1 MQKMKSSYKYRR
13 FTRRGIAQASLVSAH
28 LAYRKRSLIFVLFT
42 LWTSPG
48 LKAQTDVPNDSVQL
62 EEVVIKGARVV
73 NRTDGK
79 LIFPS
84 EEMTKSASS
93 GYTLLKM
100 LPLPDV
106 KVDDINE
113 TISAANS
120 LMGNV
125 QVRINDVEATTA
137 DIQSMQPKE
146 VEKVELIDR
155 PGVRYGE
162 NVGIVINVIT
172 RKVTSGYVVGASGT
186 LVPKADMVKG
196 NAYTKNNS
204 GNNELSLNY
213 SGYYR
218 HSNGMN
224 EVEHAEYLMADNK
237 YSKVERNT
245 NDIINRNTM
254 HDIQAR
260 YSWINADGSAFLT
273 TLSTSI
279 DNNPR
284 DFRTTDVAY
293 SDGRNT
299 SETIDNSEKT
309 ISPLLDLYFKTQLG
323 KSQSLVANATG
334 SYTHT
339 DYAYLF
345 ITDDKSFG
353 YNTLGKTWS
362 LKSEAMYE
370 NRMKPF
376 TLSAGLRYAQKY
388 IDNDY
393 SGDATLLSQI
403 HSSNIYAFSQIQGS
417 LWKIGYI
424 VGLGLSREYYRQ
436 RETMY
441 DRVWLRPKLNLSL
454 PLSKH
459 IRLNYTLTSAP
470 ASSKLQNMSGMSIIT
485 NGMEYSEGNPELIMA
500 RRDDH
505 TLTLSYQSPRLYTQ
519 LMTFFRH
526 NAHPAMQHV
535 YRTEDDR
542 FVKTFLEGRRIDL
555 LMLQSYTNYDI
566 IPQHLNAYVS
576 AEMLNIWNDGQN
588 YSHRLT
594 SFNFNTGLT
603 ALLGNWTIMATMD
616 NGYHF
621 MENEYESRNIF
632 SDFVSVSY
640 KYKNITAGLFCQN
653 MFKRNAKIEE
663 VENHNRLAH
672 KLLIAHNHN
681 TSSAIGIKL
690 TWKLLEGRNFK
701 GIDRDTNSLK
711 DTETGVAK

>member
-1 MQKMKSSYKYRR
+1 MQKMKS
-13 FTRRGIAQASLVSAH
+13 T
-28 LAYRKRSLIFVLFT
+28 LIIVLLT
-42 LWTSPG
+42 MWTSPG

-84 EEMTKSASS
+84 EKMTESASS

-100 LPLPDV
+100 LPLPNV

-113 TISAANS
+113 TVSAANS

-162 NVGIVINVIT
+162 NVGIVLNIIT

-245 NDIINRNTM
+245 NGIINRNTM

-284 DFRTTDVAY
+284 DFRKTDVAY

-299 SETIDNSEKT
+299 TETIDNSEKT

-323 KSQSLVANATG
+323 KSQSLIANATG

-393 SGDATLLSQI
+393 SGDATLVSQI

-417 LWKIGYI
+417 LWKIGYM

-436 RETMY
+436 GETMY
-441 DRVWLRPKLNLSL
+441 DRMWLRPKLNLSL
-454 PLSKH
+454 PLSQH

-535 YRTEDDR
+535 YRTEDNR

-594 SFNFNTGLT
+594 SFNFNIGLT
-603 ALLGNWTIMATMD
+603 AWLGNWTIMATMD

-653 MFKRNAKIEE
+653 LFKRNAKIEE
-663 VENHNRLAH
+663 VESHNRLAH
-672 KLLIAHNHN
+672 KLLIAHNHD

-690 TWKLLEGRNFK
+690 TWKLSEGRNFK

>member
-1 MQKMKSSYKYRR
+1 M
-13 FTRRGIAQASLVSAH
+13 
-28 LAYRKRSLIFVLFT
+28 
-42 LWTSPG
+42 WTSPE
-48 LKAQTDVPNDSVQL
+48 LKAQTDAPNDSVQL
-62 EEVVIKGARVV
+62 EEVVVRGARVV

-84 EEMTKSASS
+84 EEMTKSAPS
-93 GYTLLKM
+93 GYNLLKM
-100 LPLPDV
+100 LPLPNV

-113 TISAANS
+113 SITAANS
-120 LMGNV
+120 LIGAV
-125 QVRINDVEATTA
+125 QVRINDVEASTA
-137 DIQSMQPKE
+137 DIQSLQPRE
-146 VEKVELIDR
+146 VEKVEFIDR

-162 NVGIVINVIT
+162 GVGIVINIIT
-172 RKVTSGYVVGASGT
+172 RKVTSGYVIGASGT

-196 NAYTKNNS
+196 NAFTKINS
-204 GNNELSLNY
+204 GKNELSLNY

-218 HSNGMN
+218 HSNGIN
-224 EVEHAEYLMADNK
+224 TVEQADYLMEDNT
-237 YSKVERNT
+237 YNKVERNT

-260 YSWINADGSAFLT
+260 YSMINADGTAFLT

-284 DFRTTDVAY
+284 DFKKTDVAY

-299 SETIDNSEKT
+299 TEIIDNSEKT
-309 ISPLLDLYFKTQLG
+309 ISPLLDLYFKTNIG
-323 KSQSLVANATG
+323 KNQSLIANATG
-334 SYTHT
+334 AYTHI
-339 DYAYLF
+339 DYAYMF
-345 ITDDKSFG
+345 TSDKTSFG
-353 YNTLGKTWS
+353 YNTLGKKWS
-362 LKSEAMYE
+362 LNSEAIYE
-370 NRMKPF
+370 NHMKPF

-393 SGDATLLSQI
+393 SGDAVFVSQI

-417 LWKIGYI
+417 LWKISYM
-424 VGLGLSREYYRQ
+424 VGFGLSREYYRQ
-436 RETMY
+436 GETTY
-441 DRVWLRPKLNLSL
+441 DRVWLRPKLNLSM
-454 PLSKH
+454 PISKSL
-459 IRLNYTLTSAP
+459 RLNYTLTSSP

-485 NGMEYSEGNPELIMA
+485 NEMEYSVGNPDLIME

-519 LMTFFRH
+519 LMSFYRH
-526 NAHPAMQHV
+526 NDHPAMQHV
-535 YRTEDDR
+535 RRTEDGR
-542 FVKTFLEGRRIDL
+542 FAKTFLEGRRIDM

-566 IPQHLNAYVS
+566 IPQHLNAYIS
-576 AEMLNIWNDGQN
+576 AEMLNIWNDGQD

-594 SFNFNTGLT
+594 SFNFNIGLT
-603 ALLGNWTIMATMD
+603 AWLGNWTIMATMD

-653 MFKRNAKIEE
+653 LFKRNAKIEE
-663 VENHNRLAH
+663 VENHNHIAH

-681 TSSAIGIKL
+681 TSNAIGLKL
-690 TWKLLEGRNFK
+690 TWTLSKGRNFK

-711 DTETGVAK
+711 DKETGVAK

>member
-1 MQKMKSSYKYRR
+1 MKS
-13 FTRRGIAQASLVSAH
+13 
-28 LAYRKRSLIFVLFT
+28 SLIFVLFT
-42 LWTSPG
+42 LWATTG
-48 LKAQTDVPNDSVQL
+48 LKAQTDFPNDSVQL

-100 LPLPDV
+100 LPLPNV

-162 NVGIVINVIT
+162 NVGIVINIIT

-224 EVEHAEYLMADNK
+224 EVEHTEYLMADNK

-284 DFRTTDVAY
+284 DFRKTDVAY

-353 YNTLGKTWS
+353 YNTLGKAWS
-362 LKSEAMYE
+362 LKSEAIYE

-393 SGDATLLSQI
+393 SGDATLVSQI

-417 LWKIGYI
+417 LWKIGYM

-436 RETMY
+436 GETIY

-454 PLSKH
+454 PLSQH
-459 IRLNYTLTSAP
+459 IRLNYTFTSAP

-566 IPQHLNAYVS
+566 IPQHLNAYIS
-576 AEMLNIWNDGQN
+576 AEMLNIWNDGQD

-594 SFNFNTGLT
+594 SFNFNIGLT
-603 ALLGNWTIMATMD
+603 AWLGNWTIMATMD

-653 MFKRNAKIEE
+653 LFKRNSKIEE
-663 VENHNRLAH
+663 VENHNHLAH
-672 KLLIAHNHN
+672 KLLVARNRD
-681 TSSAIGIKL
+681 TSNAIGIKL
-690 TWKLLEGRNFK
+690 TWILSKGRNFK

-711 DTETGVAK
+711 DKETGVAK

>member
-1 MQKMKSSYKYRR
+1 MKS
-13 FTRRGIAQASLVSAH
+13 L
-28 LAYRKRSLIFVLFT
+28 LIFVLFT
-42 LWTSPG
+42 LWATTG
-48 LKAQTDVPNDSVQL
+48 LKAQTDFPNDSVQL
-62 EEVVIKGARVV
+62 EEVVIRGARVV

-100 LPLPDV
+100 LPLPNV

-162 NVGIVINVIT
+162 NVGIVLNIIT

-218 HSNGMN
+218 HSKGMN
-224 EVEHAEYLMADNK
+224 EVEHTEYLMADNK

-284 DFRTTDVAY
+284 DFRKTDVAY

-299 SETIDNSEKT
+299 SEAIDNSEKT

-323 KSQSLVANATG
+323 KSQSLIANATG

-388 IDNDY
+388 IDNGY
-393 SGDATLLSQI
+393 SGDATLVSQI

-417 LWKIGYI
+417 LWKIGYM

-436 RETMY
+436 GETIY

-454 PLSKH
+454 PLSQH

-519 LMTFFRH
+519 LMSFYRH
-526 NAHPAMQHV
+526 NDHPAMQHV
-535 YRTEDDR
+535 RRTEDGR
-542 FVKTFLEGRRIDL
+542 FAKTFLEGRRIDM
-555 LMLQSYTNYDI
+555 LMLQSYTNCDI
-566 IPQHLNAYVS
+566 IPQHLNAYLS
-576 AEMLNIWNDGQN
+576 AEMLNIWNDGQD

-594 SFNFNTGLT
+594 SFNFNMGLT
-603 ALLGNWTIMATMD
+603 AWLGNWTIMAAMD
-616 NGYHF
+616 NGFHF

-632 SDFVSVSY
+632 TDIISVSY
-640 KYKNITAGLFCQN
+640 KYKNLTANIFCQN
-653 MFKRNAKIEE
+653 LFKRNGKIEE

-672 KLLIAHNHN
+672 KLLVARNRN
-681 TSSAIGIKL
+681 TSSAFGIKL
-690 TWKLLEGRNFK
+690 TWTLSKGRNFK
-701 GIDRDTNSLK
+701 GIDRDTDSLK
-711 DTETGVAK
+711 DKETGVAK

>member
-1 MQKMKSSYKYRR
+1 MKS
-13 FTRRGIAQASLVSAH
+13 
-28 LAYRKRSLIFVLFT
+28 SLIFVLFT
-42 LWTSPG
+42 LWATTG
-48 LKAQTDVPNDSVQL
+48 LKAQTDFPNDSVQI

-100 LPLPDV
+100 LPLPNV

-125 QVRINDVEATTA
+125 QVGINDVEATTA

-162 NVGIVINVIT
+162 NVGIVLNIIT

-224 EVEHAEYLMADNK
+224 EVEHTEYLMADNK
-237 YSKVERNT
+237 YCKVERNT

-254 HDIQAR
+254 HDVQAR

-284 DFRTTDVAY
+284 DFRKTDVAY

-323 KSQSLVANATG
+323 TSQSLIANATG

-362 LKSEAMYE
+362 LRSEAMYE

-393 SGDATLLSQI
+393 SGDATLVSQI

-417 LWKIGYI
+417 LWKIGYM

-454 PLSKH
+454 PLSQC

-485 NGMEYSEGNPELIMA
+485 NDMEYSEGNPELIMA

-542 FVKTFLEGRRIDL
+542 FVTTFLEGRRIDL

-566 IPQHLNAYVS
+566 IPQHLNAYIS

-594 SFNFNTGLT
+594 SFNFNIGLT
-603 ALLGNWTIMATMD
+603 AWLGNWTIMATMD

-640 KYKNITAGLFCQN
+640 KYKNITAGLFCQDL
-653 MFKRNAKIEE
+653 FKRNGKIEE

-690 TWKLLEGRNFK
+690 TWKLSKGRNFK

>member
-1 MQKMKSSYKYRR
+1 MQKMKS
-13 FTRRGIAQASLVSAH
+13 T
-28 LAYRKRSLIFVLFT
+28 LIIVLLT
-42 LWTSPG
+42 MWTSPG

-84 EEMTKSASS
+84 EKMTESASS

-100 LPLPDV
+100 LPLPNV

-162 NVGIVINVIT
+162 NVGIVLNIIT

-284 DFRTTDVAY
+284 DFRKTDVAY

-323 KSQSLVANATG
+323 KSQSLIANATG

-393 SGDATLLSQI
+393 SGDATLVSQI

-417 LWKIGYI
+417 LWKIGYM

-436 RETMY
+436 GETMY

-454 PLSKH
+454 PLSQH

-485 NGMEYSEGNPELIMA
+485 NDMEYSEGNPELIMA

-566 IPQHLNAYVS
+566 IPQHLNAYIS

-594 SFNFNTGLT
+594 SFNFNIGLT
-603 ALLGNWTIMATMD
+603 AWLGNWTIMATMD

-653 MFKRNAKIEE
+653 LFKRNAKIEE

-690 TWKLLEGRNFK
+690 TWKLSEGRNFK
-701 GIDRDTNSLK
+701 GIDRDINSLK

>member
-1 MQKMKSSYKYRR
+1 MQKMKS
-13 FTRRGIAQASLVSAH
+13 T
-28 LAYRKRSLIFVLFT
+28 LIIVLLT
-42 LWTSPG
+42 MWTSPG
-48 LKAQTDVPNDSVQL
+48 LKAQTDAPNDSVQL

-73 NRTDGK
+73 NCTDGK

-100 LPLPDV
+100 LPLPNV

-162 NVGIVINVIT
+162 NVGIVLNIIT

-284 DFRTTDVAY
+284 DFRKTDVAY

-299 SETIDNSEKT
+299 TETIDNSEKT
-309 ISPLLDLYFKTQLG
+309 VSPLLDLYFKTQLG
-323 KSQSLVANATG
+323 KSQSLIANATG

-393 SGDATLLSQI
+393 SGDATLVSQI

-417 LWKIGYI
+417 LWKIGYM

-436 RETMY
+436 GETMY

-454 PLSKH
+454 PLSQH

-535 YRTEDDR
+535 YRTEDNR

-566 IPQHLNAYVS
+566 IPQHLNAYIS

-594 SFNFNTGLT
+594 SFNFNIGLT
-603 ALLGNWTIMATMD
+603 AWLGNWTIMATMD

-690 TWKLLEGRNFK
+690 TWKLSEGRNFK

>member
-1 MQKMKSSYKYRR
+1 MQKMKS
-13 FTRRGIAQASLVSAH
+13 T
-28 LAYRKRSLIFVLFT
+28 LIFVL
-42 LWTSPG
+42 LAMLTSPE
-48 LKAQTDVPNDSVQL
+48 LKAQTDAPNDSVQL
-62 EEVVIKGARVV
+62 DEVVVRGARVV

-84 EEMTKSASS
+84 EEMTKSATS
-93 GYTLLKM
+93 GYNLLKM
-100 LPLPDV
+100 LPLPNV

-113 TISAANS
+113 SITAANS
-120 LMGNV
+120 LIGAV
-125 QVRINDVEATTA
+125 QVRINDVEASTA
-137 DIQSMQPKE
+137 DIQSLQPRE
-146 VEKVELIDR
+146 VEKVEFIDR
-155 PGVRYGE
+155 PGVKYGE
-162 NVGIVINVIT
+162 GVGIVINIIT
-172 RKVTSGYVVGASGT
+172 RKVTSGYIIGASGT

-196 NAYTKNNS
+196 NAYTKLNS

-213 SGYYR
+213 SGYYS
-218 HSNGMN
+218 HSNGMST
-224 EVEHAEYLMADNK
+224 VENADYLMSDNTHN
-237 YSKVERNT
+237 KVERNT

-260 YSWINADGSAFLT
+260 YSMINADGTAFLT

-284 DFRTTDVAY
+284 DLNKTDVAY
-293 SDGRNT
+293 SNGRNAT
-299 SETIDNSEKT
+299 ETTDKSEKT
-309 ISPLLDLYFKTQLG
+309 LSPLLDLYFSTKIG
-323 KSQSLVANATG
+323 NNQSLIANATG
-334 SYTHT
+334 LYTHT

-345 ITDDKSFG
+345 TSDDTSFG
-353 YNTLGKTWS
+353 YNTLGKAWS
-362 LKSEAMYE
+362 LKSEAIYE

-393 SGDATLLSQI
+393 SGDATLVSQI

-417 LWKIGYI
+417 LGKIGYMI
-424 VGLGLSREYYRQ
+424 GLGLSREYYRQ
-436 RETMY
+436 GETMY

-454 PLSKH
+454 PLSQH

-519 LMTFFRH
+519 LMSFYRH
-526 NAHPAMQHV
+526 NDHPAMQHV
-535 YRTEDDR
+535 RRTEDGR
-542 FVKTFLEGRRIDL
+542 FAKTFLEGRRIDM

-566 IPQHLNAYVS
+566 IPQHLNAYIS
-576 AEMLNIWNDGQN
+576 AEMLNIWNEGQD

-594 SFNFNTGLT
+594 SFNFNIGLT
-603 ALLGNWTIMATMD
+603 AWLGNWTIMATMD

-640 KYKNITAGLFCQN
+640 KYKNITASLFCQN
-653 MFKRNAKIEE
+653 LFKRNAKIEE
-663 VENHNRLAH
+663 VENHNHLAH
-672 KLLIAHNHN
+672 KLLVARNRD
-681 TSSAIGIKL
+681 TSNAIGIKL
-690 TWKLLEGRNFK
+690 TWILSKGRNFK

-711 DTETGVAK
+711 DKETGVAK

>member
-1 MQKMKSSYKYRR
+1 MQKMKS
-13 FTRRGIAQASLVSAH
+13 T
-28 LAYRKRSLIFVLFT
+28 LIFVLLT
-42 LWTSPG
+42 MWTSPE
-48 LKAQTDVPNDSVQL
+48 LKAQTDAPNDSVQL
-62 EEVVIKGARVV
+62 EEVVVRGARVV

-84 EEMTKSASS
+84 EEMTKSATS
-93 GYTLLKM
+93 GYNLLKM
-100 LPLPDV
+100 LPLPNV

-113 TISAANS
+113 SITAANS
-120 LMGNV
+120 LIGAV
-125 QVRINDVEATTA
+125 QVRINDVEASTA
-137 DIQSMQPKE
+137 DIQSLQPRE
-146 VEKVELIDR
+146 VEKVEFIDR

-162 NVGIVINVIT
+162 GVGIVINIIT
-172 RKVTSGYVVGASGT
+172 RKVTSGYVIGASGT

-196 NAYTKNNS
+196 NAYTKLNS

-213 SGYYR
+213 SGYYS
-218 HSNGMN
+218 HSNGMST
-224 EVEHAEYLMADNK
+224 VENADYLMSDNT
-237 YSKVERNT
+237 YNKVERNT

-284 DFRTTDVAY
+284 DFRKTDVAY

-345 ITDDKSFG
+345 ISDDTSFG
-353 YNTLGKTWS
+353 YNTLGKAWS
-362 LKSEAMYE
+362 LKSEAIYE

-393 SGDATLLSQI
+393 SGDATLVSQI

-417 LWKIGYI
+417 LWKIGYM

-436 RETMY
+436 GETMY

-454 PLSKH
+454 PLSQH

-485 NGMEYSEGNPELIMA
+485 NGMEYSEGNPELIME

-519 LMTFFRH
+519 LMTFYRH
-526 NAHPAMQHV
+526 NDHPAMQHV
-535 YRTEDDR
+535 RRTEDGR
-542 FVKTFLEGRRIDL
+542 FAKTFLEGRRIDM
-555 LMLQSYTNYDI
+555 LMLQSYTNCDI
-566 IPQHLNAYVS
+566 IPQHLNAYLS
-576 AEMLNIWNDGQN
+576 AEMLNIWNDGQD

-594 SFNFNTGLT
+594 SFNFNMGLT
-603 ALLGNWTIMATMD
+603 AWLGNWTIMAAMD
-616 NGYHF
+616 NGFHF

-632 SDFVSVSY
+632 TDIISVSY
-640 KYKNITAGLFCQN
+640 KYKNLTANIFCQN
-653 MFKRNAKIEE
+653 LFKRNGKIEE

-672 KLLIAHNHN
+672 KLLVTRNRN
-681 TSSAIGIKL
+681 TSSAFGIKL
-690 TWKLLEGRNFK
+690 TWTLSKGRNFK
-701 GIDRDTNSLK
+701 GIDRDTDSLK
-711 DTETGVAK
+711 DKETGVAK

>member
-1 MQKMKSSYKYRR
+1 MQKMKS
-13 FTRRGIAQASLVSAH
+13 T
-28 LAYRKRSLIFVLFT
+28 LIFVLLT
-42 LWTSPG
+42 MWASPE
-48 LKAQTDVPNDSVQL
+48 LKAQTDAPNDSVQL

-84 EEMTKSASS
+84 EKMTESASS

-100 LPLPDV
+100 LPLPNV

-113 TISAANS
+113 TVSAANS

-162 NVGIVINVIT
+162 NVGIVLNIIT

-196 NAYTKNNS
+196 NVYTKNNS
-204 GNNELSLNY
+204 GNNELSISY

-224 EVEHAEYLMADNK
+224 EVEHTEYLMADNK

-245 NDIINRNTM
+245 NDIINRNTI

-284 DFRTTDVAY
+284 DFRKTDVAY

-299 SETIDNSEKT
+299 TETIDNSEKT

-323 KSQSLVANATG
+323 KSQSLIANATG

-345 ITDDKSFG
+345 ISDDTSFG

-393 SGDATLLSQI
+393 SGDATLVSQI

-417 LWKIGYI
+417 LWKIGYM

-436 RETMY
+436 GETMY

-454 PLSKH
+454 PLSQH

-485 NGMEYSEGNPELIMA
+485 NGMEYSEGNPELIME

-535 YRTEDDR
+535 YRTEDNS

-566 IPQHLNAYVS
+566 IPQHLNAYIS

-594 SFNFNTGLT
+594 SFNFNIGLT
-603 ALLGNWTIMATMD
+603 AWLGNWTIMATMD

-640 KYKNITAGLFCQN
+640 KYILLSGK
-653 MFKRNAKIEE
+653 
-663 VENHNRLAH
+663 HN
-672 KLLIAHNHN
+672 NP
-681 TSSAIGIKL
+681 
-690 TWKLLEGRNFK
+690 
-701 GIDRDTNSLK
+701 DPNSL
-711 DTETGVAK
+711 

>member
-1 MQKMKSSYKYRR
+1 MKS
-13 FTRRGIAQASLVSAH
+13 
-28 LAYRKRSLIFVLFT
+28 SLIFVLFS
-42 LWTSPG
+42 LWATTG
-48 LKAQTDVPNDSVQL
+48 LKAQTDFPNDSVQL
-62 EEVVIKGARVV
+62 EEVVIKGAWVV

-100 LPLPDV
+100 LPLPNV

-125 QVRINDVEATTA
+125 QVRINDVESTTA

-162 NVGIVINVIT
+162 NVGIVLNIIT

-224 EVEHAEYLMADNK
+224 EVEHTEYLMANNK

-284 DFRTTDVAY
+284 DFRKTDVAY

-299 SETIDNSEKT
+299 SETIDSSEKT

-345 ITDDKSFG
+345 ISDDKSFG

-393 SGDATLLSQI
+393 SGDATLVSQI

-417 LWKIGYI
+417 LWKIGYM

-436 RETMY
+436 GETMY
-441 DRVWLRPKLNLSL
+441 DRMWLRPKLNLSL
-454 PLSKH
+454 PLSQH

-485 NGMEYSEGNPELIMA
+485 NDMEYSEGNPELIMA

-566 IPQHLNAYVS
+566 IPQHLNAYIS

-594 SFNFNTGLT
+594 SFNFNIGLT
-603 ALLGNWTIMATMD
+603 AWLGNWTIMATMD

-653 MFKRNAKIEE
+653 LFKRNAKIEE

-690 TWKLLEGRNFK
+690 TWKLSEGRNFK

-711 DTETGVAK
+711 DKETGVAK

>member
-1 MQKMKSSYKYRR
+1 MQKMKS
-13 FTRRGIAQASLVSAH
+13 T
-28 LAYRKRSLIFVLFT
+28 LIFVLLT
-42 LWTSPG
+42 MWTSPE

-100 LPLPDV
+100 LPLPNV

-113 TISAANS
+113 TVSAANS

-162 NVGIVINVIT
+162 NVGIVLNIIT

-284 DFRTTDVAY
+284 DFRKTDVAY

-299 SETIDNSEKT
+299 TETIDNSEKT

-345 ITDDKSFG
+345 ISDDKSFG

-393 SGDATLLSQI
+393 SGDATLVSQI

-417 LWKIGYI
+417 LWKIGYM

-436 RETMY
+436 GETMY

-454 PLSKH
+454 PLSQH

-566 IPQHLNAYVS
+566 IPQHLNAYIS

-594 SFNFNTGLT
+594 SFNFNIGLT
-603 ALLGNWTIMATMD
+603 AWLGNWTIMATMD

-690 TWKLLEGRNFK
+690 TWKLSEGRNFK

>member
-1 MQKMKSSYKYRR
+1 MQKMKS
-13 FTRRGIAQASLVSAH
+13 T
-28 LAYRKRSLIFVLFT
+28 LIIVLLT
-42 LWTSPG
+42 MWTSPG

-84 EEMTKSASS
+84 EEMTESASS

-100 LPLPDV
+100 LPLPNV

-113 TISAANS
+113 TVSAANS

-162 NVGIVINVIT
+162 NVGIVLNIIT

-393 SGDATLLSQI
+393 SGDATLVSQI

-417 LWKIGYI
+417 LWKIGYM
-424 VGLGLSREYYRQ
+424 VGLGLSHEYYRQ
-436 RETMY
+436 GETRY

-454 PLSKH
+454 PLSQH

-485 NGMEYSEGNPELIMA
+485 NDMEYSEGNPKLIMA
-500 RRDDH
+500 RLDDY

-542 FVKTFLEGRRIDL
+542 FVKTFLKGRRIDL

-594 SFNFNTGLT
+594 SFNFNIGLT
-603 ALLGNWTIMATMD
+603 AWLGNWTIMATMD

-653 MFKRNAKIEE
+653 LFKRNAKIEE

-672 KLLIAHNHN
+672 KLLIAHNHD

-690 TWKLLEGRNFK
+690 TWKLSEGRNFK

>member
-1 MQKMKSSYKYRR
+1 MKS
-13 FTRRGIAQASLVSAH
+13 
-28 LAYRKRSLIFVLFT
+28 SLIFVLFT
-42 LWTSPG
+42 LWATTG
-48 LKAQTDVPNDSVQL
+48 LKAQTDFPNDSVQL

-100 LPLPDV
+100 LPLPNV

-113 TISAANS
+113 TVSAANS

-137 DIQSMQPKE
+137 DMQSLQPKE

-162 NVGIVINVIT
+162 NVGIVLNIIT

-224 EVEHAEYLMADNK
+224 EVEHTEYLMADNK

-284 DFRTTDVAY
+284 DFRKTDVAY

-299 SETIDNSEKT
+299 TETIDNSEKT

-323 KSQSLVANATG
+323 KSQSLIANATG

-345 ITDDKSFG
+345 ITDDTSFG

-393 SGDATLLSQI
+393 SGDATLVSQI

-417 LWKIGYI
+417 LWKIGYM

-436 RETMY
+436 GETIY
-441 DRVWLRPKLNLSL
+441 DRVWFRPKLNLSL
-454 PLSKH
+454 PLSQC

-594 SFNFNTGLT
+594 SFNFNIGLT
-603 ALLGNWTIMATMD
+603 AWLGNWTIMATMD

-640 KYKNITAGLFCQN
+640 KYKNITAGLFCQDL
-653 MFKRNAKIEE
+653 FKRNGKIEE

-690 TWKLLEGRNFK
+690 TWKLSKGRNFK
-701 GIDRDTNSLK
+701 GIDRDTSSLK

>member
-1 MQKMKSSYKYRR
+1 MKS
-13 FTRRGIAQASLVSAH
+13 T
-28 LAYRKRSLIFVLFT
+28 LIIVLLT
-42 LWTSPG
+42 MWTSPG

-100 LPLPDV
+100 LPLPNV

-162 NVGIVINVIT
+162 NVGIVLNIIT

-204 GNNELSLNY
+204 GNNELSLDY

-334 SYTHT
+334 SFTHT

-353 YNTLGKTWS
+353 YNTLGKTLS

-376 TLSAGLRYAQKY
+376 TLSAGLRYTQKY

-393 SGDATLLSQI
+393 SGDATLVSQI

-417 LWKIGYI
+417 LWKIGYM

-436 RETMY
+436 GETTY

-454 PLSKH
+454 PLSQH

-542 FVKTFLEGRRIDL
+542 FVKTFLKGRRIDL

-594 SFNFNTGLT
+594 SFNFNIGLT
-603 ALLGNWTIMATMD
+603 AWLGNWTIMATMD

-632 SDFVSVSY
+632 SDYVSVSY

-653 MFKRNAKIEE
+653 LFKRNAKIEE
-663 VENHNRLAH
+663 VENHNCLAH
-672 KLLIAHNHN
+672 KLLIAHNHD

-690 TWKLLEGRNFK
+690 TWKLSEGRNFK

>member
-1 MQKMKSSYKYRR
+1 MKS
-13 FTRRGIAQASLVSAH
+13 T
-28 LAYRKRSLIFVLFT
+28 LIIVLLT
-42 LWTSPG
+42 MWTSPG
-48 LKAQTDVPNDSVQL
+48 LKAQTDAPNDSVQL

-84 EEMTKSASS
+84 EKMTESASS

-100 LPLPDV
+100 LPLPNV

-113 TISAANS
+113 TVSAANS

-162 NVGIVINVIT
+162 NVGIVLNIIT

-224 EVEHAEYLMADNK
+224 EVEHTEYLMADNK

-284 DFRTTDVAY
+284 DFRKTDVAY
-293 SDGRNT
+293 SNGRNT
-299 SETIDNSEKT
+299 TETIDNSEKT
-309 ISPLLDLYFKTQLG
+309 ISPLLDLYIKTQLG
-323 KSQSLVANATG
+323 KSQSLIANATG

-339 DYAYLF
+339 DYSYLF
-345 ITDDKSFG
+345 ISDDKSFG

-362 LKSEAMYE
+362 FKSEAMYE

-376 TLSAGLRYAQKY
+376 TLSVGLRYAQKY

-393 SGDATLLSQI
+393 SGDATLVSQI

-417 LWKIGYI
+417 LWKIGYM

-436 RETMY
+436 GETMY

-454 PLSKH
+454 PLPQC
-459 IRLNYTLTSAP
+459 IRLNYPLASAP

-485 NGMEYSEGNPELIMA
+485 NGMEYSEGNPELIME

-566 IPQHLNAYVS
+566 IPQHLNAYIS

-594 SFNFNTGLT
+594 SFNFNIGLT
-603 ALLGNWTIMATMD
+603 AWLGNWTIMATMD

-653 MFKRNAKIEE
+653 LFKRNAKIEE

-672 KLLIAHNHN
+672 KLLIAHHHN
-681 TSSAIGIKL
+681 TSRAIGIKL
-690 TWKLLEGRNFK
+690 TWKLSKGRNFK
-701 GIDRDTNSLK
+701 GIDRDINSLK

>member
-1 MQKMKSSYKYRR
+1 MQKMKS
-13 FTRRGIAQASLVSAH
+13 T
-28 LAYRKRSLIFVLFT
+28 LIIVLLT
-42 LWTSPG
+42 MWTSPG
-48 LKAQTDVPNDSVQL
+48 LKAQTDAPNDSVQL

-84 EEMTKSASS
+84 EKMTESASS

-100 LPLPDV
+100 LPLPNV

-113 TISAANS
+113 TVSAANS

-162 NVGIVINVIT
+162 NVGIVLNIIT

-224 EVEHAEYLMADNK
+224 EVEHTEYLMADNK

-284 DFRTTDVAY
+284 DFRKTDVAY

-393 SGDATLLSQI
+393 SGDATLVSQI

-417 LWKIGYI
+417 LWKIGYM

-436 RETMY
+436 GETMY

-454 PLSKH
+454 PLSQH

-485 NGMEYSEGNPELIMA
+485 NGMEYSEGNPEMIMA

-535 YRTEDDR
+535 YRTEDNR

-566 IPQHLNAYVS
+566 IPQHLNAYMS

-594 SFNFNTGLT
+594 SFNFNIGLT
-603 ALLGNWTIMATMD
+603 AWLGNWTIMATMD

-653 MFKRNAKIEE
+653 LFKRNAKIEE

-690 TWKLLEGRNFK
+690 TWKLSEGRNFK

>member
-1 MQKMKSSYKYRR
+1 MKS
-13 FTRRGIAQASLVSAH
+13 
-28 LAYRKRSLIFVLFT
+28 SLIFVLFT
-42 LWTSPG
+42 LWATTG
-48 LKAQTDVPNDSVQL
+48 LKAQTDFPNDSVQL

-84 EEMTKSASS
+84 EKMTKSASS

-100 LPLPDV
+100 LPLPNV

-125 QVRINDVEATTA
+125 QVRINDVEATIA

-162 NVGIVINVIT
+162 NVGIVLNIIT
-172 RKVTSGYVVGASGT
+172 RKVTSGYAVGASGT

-204 GNNELSLNY
+204 GNNEVSLNY

-224 EVEHAEYLMADNK
+224 EVEHTEYLMADNK
-237 YSKVERNT
+237 YCKVERNT

-254 HDIQAR
+254 HEIQAR

-284 DFRTTDVAY
+284 DFRKTDVAY

-299 SETIDNSEKT
+299 TETIDNSEKT

-345 ITDDKSFG
+345 ISDDKSFG

-376 TLSAGLRYAQKY
+376 TLSIGLRYAQKY

-393 SGDATLLSQI
+393 SGDATLVSQI

-417 LWKIGYI
+417 LWKIGYM

-436 RETMY
+436 GETRY
-441 DRVWLRPKLNLSL
+441 DRVWLRPKLNLSM
-454 PLSKH
+454 PISKSL
-459 IRLNYTLTSAP
+459 RLNYTLTSAP

-519 LMTFFRH
+519 LMSFYRH
-526 NAHPAMQHV
+526 NDHPAMQHV
-535 YRTEDDR
+535 RRTEDGR
-542 FVKTFLEGRRIDL
+542 FAKTFLEGRRIDM

-566 IPQHLNAYVS
+566 IPQHLNAYIS
-576 AEMLNIWNDGQN
+576 AEMLNIWNDGQD

-594 SFNFNTGLT
+594 SFNFNIGLT
-603 ALLGNWTIMATMD
+603 AWLGNWTIMATMD

-653 MFKRNAKIEE
+653 LFKRNAKIEE
-663 VENHNRLAH
+663 VENHNHLAH
-672 KLLIAHNHN
+672 KLLVARNRD
-681 TSSAIGIKL
+681 TSNAIGLKL
-690 TWKLLEGRNFK
+690 TWILSKGRNFK

-711 DTETGVAK
+711 DKETGVAK

>member
-1 MQKMKSSYKYRR
+1 MKS
-13 FTRRGIAQASLVSAH
+13 
-28 LAYRKRSLIFVLFT
+28 SLIFVLFT
-42 LWTSPG
+42 LWATTG
-48 LKAQTDVPNDSVQL
+48 LKAQTDFPNDSVQL

-84 EEMTKSASS
+84 EEMTNSASS

-100 LPLPDV
+100 LPLPNV

-162 NVGIVINVIT
+162 NVGIVLNIIT

-224 EVEHAEYLMADNK
+224 EVEHTEYLMADNK

-284 DFRTTDVAY
+284 DFRKTDVAH

-323 KSQSLVANATG
+323 KSQSLIANATG

-345 ITDDKSFG
+345 ITDDTSFG

-393 SGDATLLSQI
+393 SGDATLVSQI

-417 LWKIGYI
+417 LWKIGYM

-436 RETMY
+436 GETMY

-454 PLSKH
+454 PLSQH

-542 FVKTFLEGRRIDL
+542 FVKTFLEGRRIDM

-566 IPQHLNAYVS
+566 IPQHLNAYIS
-576 AEMLNIWNDGQN
+576 AEMLNIWNDGQD

-594 SFNFNTGLT
+594 SFNFNIGLT
-603 ALLGNWTIMATMD
+603 AWLGNWTIMATMD

-653 MFKRNAKIEE
+653 LFKRNAKIEE

-690 TWKLLEGRNFK
+690 TWKLSKGRNFK

-711 DTETGVAK
+711 DTETGVARITHGNG

>member
-1 MQKMKSSYKYRR
+1 MQKMKS
-13 FTRRGIAQASLVSAH
+13 T
-28 LAYRKRSLIFVLFT
+28 LIIVLLT
-42 LWTSPG
+42 MWTSPG

-73 NRTDGK
+73 NCTDGK

-84 EEMTKSASS
+84 EEMTNSASS

-100 LPLPDV
+100 LPLPNV

-120 LMGNV
+120 LIGNV

-162 NVGIVINVIT
+162 NVGIVLNIIT

-284 DFRTTDVAY
+284 DFRKTDVAY

-299 SETIDNSEKT
+299 TETIDNSEKT

-345 ITDDKSFG
+345 ISDDTSFG

-393 SGDATLLSQI
+393 SGDATLVSQI

-417 LWKIGYI
+417 LWKIGYM

-436 RETMY
+436 GETMY

-454 PLSKH
+454 PLSQH

-535 YRTEDDR
+535 YRTEDNS

-594 SFNFNTGLT
+594 SFNFNIGLT
-603 ALLGNWTIMATMD
+603 AWLGNWTIMATMD

-653 MFKRNAKIEE
+653 LFKRNAKIEE

-690 TWKLLEGRNFK
+690 TWKLSEGRNFK

>member
-1 MQKMKSSYKYRR
+1 M
-13 FTRRGIAQASLVSAH
+13 
-28 LAYRKRSLIFVLFT
+28 KRSLIFVLFT

-48 LKAQTDVPNDSVQL
+48 LKAQTDFPNDSVQL

-84 EEMTKSASS
+84 EEMTNSASS

-100 LPLPDV
+100 LPLPNV

-162 NVGIVINVIT
+162 NVGIVLNIIT

-224 EVEHAEYLMADNK
+224 EVEHTEYLMADNK

-284 DFRTTDVAY
+284 DFRKTDVAY

-299 SETIDNSEKT
+299 TETIDNSEKT

-323 KSQSLVANATG
+323 KSQSLIANATG

-393 SGDATLLSQI
+393 SGDATLVSQI

-417 LWKIGYI
+417 LWKIGYM

-436 RETMY
+436 GETTY

-454 PLSKH
+454 PLSQH

-535 YRTEDDR
+535 YRTEDNR

-566 IPQHLNAYVS
+566 IPQHLNAYMS

-594 SFNFNTGLT
+594 SFNFNIGLT
-603 ALLGNWTIMATMD
+603 AWLGNWTIMATMD

-653 MFKRNAKIEE
+653 LFKRNAKIEE

-690 TWKLLEGRNFK
+690 TWTLSKGRNFK